1 MQRLPFYNV
10 PSLIVMMLIMSFS
23 AVAAPSRFE
32 VMKTMKWR
40 VVDVLEQNLHAG
52 LLSGQEKQIIEYTLY
67 KIKSSIG
74 QYTNREFFE
83 DIYYQTYNLVKIK
96 EFVKDSEHRAKIDN
110 LIQLYQ
116 AVLKEMYTD
125 N

>member
-1 MQRLPFYNV
+1 MQRKIFNNV
-10 PSLIVMMLIMSFS
+10 PYLFVVMFMCFSL
-23 AVAAPSRFE
+23 VAAPSRFE
-32 VMKTMKWR
+32 VMKTIKWR
-40 VVDVLEQNLHAG
+40 VVDVLEQNLHSG
-52 LLSGQEKQIIEYTLY
+52 LLNGQEKQLIEYTMY

-83 DIYYQTYNLVKIK
+83 DIYYQTHNLVQIK
-96 EFVKDSEHRAKIDN
+96 NFVKDSDHRAKIDN

-116 AVLKEMYTD
+116 SVLNEMYT